1 MDFCDDTAAH
11 IEAGMYLFIAVA
23 VAIPLVYV
31 TYRLYC
37 VGKGQAIDA
46 ASSVSD
52 VELDRQGMEHA
63 SSTPEIM
70 MGTVTAR
77 PMDLR
82 RNITLPPLTG
92 RDGVGG
98 RFAQSG
104 GCLQHE

>member
-1 MDFCDDTAAH
+1 
-11 IEAGMYLFIAVA
+11 MYLFIAVA

-82 RNITLPPLTG
+82 RNYHPSTTHRSGWGRWALRTVWRVPP
-92 RDGVGG
+92 
-98 RFAQSG
+98 A
-104 GCLQHE
+104 